1 MRRIQMKKANPK
13 KAGKTDPFNII
24 DEDFI
29 KIQEEMERMVND
41 ILTLHFRNEQLVK
54 KHSPFVYGI
63 SMKVTPQG
71 KPEIKQFGTAISPK
85 KEWKNETEIEISREP
100 LIDLIEGK
108 DELTLIAE
116 LPGSRKED
124 IHLTSTEDSLFLNA
138 KYHEK
143 NYQTQIPFPC
153 KVKPESAKATY
164 NNGVL
169 EVKYSRMEPK
179 PEHGKEIKIN

>member
-1 MRRIQMKKANPK
+1 MKHKPKHKA
-13 KAGKTDPFNII
+13 DPFQ
-24 DEDFI
+24 DEFVQ
-29 KIQEEMERMVND
+29 IQEEMERMVND
-41 ILTLHFRNEQLVK
+41 ILTLHFRNEQLARR
-54 KHSPFVYGI
+54 HSPFVYGF
-63 SMKVTPQG
+63 SMKVSPQG
-71 KPEIKQFGTAISPK
+71 KPEIKQFGTAIPPR
-85 KEWKNETEIEISREP
+85 KEWKNETEMEISREP

-153 KVKPESAKATY
+153 LVKPESAKATY

-169 EVKYSRMEPK
+169 EVKYKRMEQK
-179 PEHGKEIKIN
+179 KEEGKELKIN